1 MSNTVL
7 HTDCCNTIPQRN
19 IMTTNSSVRLLNLLV
34 AAQWIAVIHQMALVQ
49 FVATGVTGWP
59 PAAVQ
64 AGASRHAD
72 LTYSLQKPASVK
84 NLHRSTLTASPFAHH
99 DHLTTQDL

>member
-1 MSNTVL
+1 
-7 HTDCCNTIPQRN
+7 
-19 IMTTNSSVRLLNLLV
+19 MTTNSSVRLLNLLV

-72 LTYSLQKPASVK
+72 LTYSLQKPASV
-84 NLHRSTLTASPFAHH
+84 NTYGIAFRTP
-99 DHLTTQDL
+99 